1 MIIIIAIMMIMMTK
15 PRRSA
20 CTSALQRN
28 SPDTS
33 LAVKSWE
40 SEGIAR
46 TNRFL
51 KTISMFCWFCTKLL
65 REWGNCTNKQVLI
78 LLMCCYVSLYK
89 TKERGNCTNE
99 QVFNFFSAKS
109 LPWLKCFEYFGEA
122 LPQLAISITFITH
135 NYAFVENGDSIFGV
149 PFPVSILSA
158 TFSSG
163 SLVYGLYSGVQA
175 CRVHF

>member
-99 QVFNFFSAKS
+99 QVFNFFIACKK
-109 LPWLKCFEYFGEA
+109 LKKGCK
-122 LPQLAISITFITH
+122 LLK
-135 NYAFVENGDSIFGV
+135 
-149 PFPVSILSA
+149 
-158 TFSSG
+158 
-163 SLVYGLYSGVQA
+163 QA
-175 CRVHF
+175 CFQRHPLFVSTSPIKNHFFQERFFFDHPAGRCVRCFQ